1 MTTQKII
8 GLICKTVAYIATLV
22 MWATIYFLST
32 ISGAYPYM
40 LLQIIAPPAPSAPC
54 PPPRQIPRPPLRN
67 GALRLHRKR
76 LCLCYGSWVVLLLIF
91 LRGLFFSLWTKKRT
105 KRKTFYL
112 PDGPWGRVFSC
123 WMMAGISFRLS
134 IK

>member
-40 LLQIIAPPAPSAPC
+40 LLQIIVTAIC
-54 PPPRQIPRPPLRN
+54 
-67 GALRLHRKR
+67 ALIYLTKTAKYKSICKTVEALEKR
-76 LCLCYGSWVVLLLIF
+76 LELEAQQAVTAAIEKSE
-91 LRGLFFSLWTKKRT
+91 KRE
-105 KRKTFYL
+105 
-112 PDGPWGRVFSC
+112 D
-123 WMMAGISFRLS
+123 
-134 IK
+134 